1 MLNLLQFVM
10 KAKANVNRQELKEIQ
25 MKIPTHQIIRNIMD
39 IDAVAVTPNNKVSG
53 LEFESLKISQ

>member
-1 MLNLLQFVM
+1 M